1 MGKLTF
7 HLIKKLTGVDIEQLQ
22 EDNNSLNIKTQQ
34 LSFDVKDANKEAA
47 YKRTQLSEAQE
58 ELTKTQEELTKT
70 QEELTQS
77 QAAVA
82 ELQKNISALQE
93 EITRLQ
99 SGVTDLQKAKEAECD
114 NLQQSNEQL
123 AELKQQNEALLKE
136 KETAENRVKE
146 LEAESK
152 KLSNQLTVL
161 NAELD
166 NANKSQKQ
174 QAEEAQKALAEA
186 ENKFSE
192 LQNAY
197 SESQKSYSQLQN
209 EKAEA
214 EANAH
219 AKLEELK
226 NVFLQLQ
233 ADKAEAETS
242 VKAQLEELQNEYKQL
257 QADKAEAEANAQ
269 KQLRELQS
277 SYQQLQKDSTAQ
289 SDENK
294 SLKQQIEEI
303 QKAFAETESKISEL
317 QAQKTE
323 AETSVQAQ
331 LEETQN
337 AFLQLQKDSIAQ
349 NEENQSLKQQAEET
363 QKVLTEVESKL
374 SELQAGKEEAEADRQ
389 AVIAQ
394 LAELQ
399 RENALLKEQLV
410 AQKEAEE
417 EEKLQ
422 EETSPTETAEE
433 EKEEEAVAPE
443 KEAEEETT
451 TETEEPEESETEE
464 KEETAAAEEEAEKE
478 TEQPEQKEEEIAEQS
493 KQEEPEP
500 QPEKPT
506 EQPKPKEEPAENPT
520 DIVEAYQEMKAKLE
534 EATLK
539 FPYTRITCAP
549 DSRQYIYDS
558 HTLGLKAELFVWG
571 IEGKEMILD
580 EYHFIPYDEIDQ
592 IEGLDTIYSTEQ
604 ITNSVEDDVTTI
616 AETLLAAICASRP
629 VHVTYRDKNGRI
641 SEKNLYWLCF
651 QPADKRIIRLPYDN
665 MFDDMF
671 EEKIDPE
678 HIVAMSAHNGEP
690 RIFII
695 SQILSIQVFDCFFSN
710 ARGVKTITE
719 AMRTAIRHEQPE
731 AAEVIYNTL
740 PDKLKETPKVVS
752 SLANTYLLQGE
763 YEKAVK
769 FYLSLS
775 PNQTVE
781 GRTGWADYNLR
792 EFDELIRRGI
802 EPEAFMQLKEAL
814 KEEGW
819 K

>member
-7 HLIKKLTGVDIEQLQ
+7 HLIKKLIGVDIDQMQ
-22 EDNNSLNIKTQQ
+22 YNNKSLNIKTQQ

-77 QAAVA
+77 QAAVT
-82 ELQKNISALQE
+82 ELQKNISNLQE

-114 NLQQSNEQL
+114 SLQQSNEQL
-123 AELKQQNEALLKE
+123 VNLKLQNEALLKE
-136 KETAENRVKE
+136 KEDAENRIKE
-146 LEAESK
+146 LEAEAK
-152 KLSNQLTVL
+152 KLSDQLTAL
-161 NAELD
+161 NAELVK
-166 NANKSQKQ
+166 ANQLQKQ

-186 ENKFSE
+186 ESKFSE
-192 LQNAY
+192 LQNSY
-197 SESQKSYSQLQN
+197 SESQNSYSQLQK

-214 EANAH
+214 EANAN
-219 AKLEELK
+219 AKLDDLQ
-226 NVFLQLQ
+226 NAFQQLQ
-233 ADKAEAETS
+233 ADKAKTETNIET
-242 VKAQLEELQNEYKQL
+242 QLKELQNEYKQL

-269 KQLRELQS
+269 KQLQELQS
-277 SYQQLQKDSTAQ
+277 TYQQLQNDITA
-289 SDENK
+289 K
-294 SLKQQIEEI
+294 S
-303 QKAFAETESKISEL
+303 
-317 QAQKTE
+317 
-323 AETSVQAQ
+323 
-331 LEETQN
+331 
-337 AFLQLQKDSIAQ
+337 
-349 NEENQSLKQQAEET
+349 EENQSLKQQAEDT
-363 QKVLTEVESKL
+363 QKVLTEIEGKL

-399 RENALLKEQLV
+399 RENALLKEHL
-410 AQKEAEE
+410 AAKEEEAEKLQKEA
-417 EEKLQ
+417 
-422 EETSPTETAEE
+422 SPTETAEE

-443 KEAEEETT
+443 KESKEETT

-464 KEETAAAEEEAEKE
+464 KEETAAAKEEAEKE
-478 TEQPEQKEEEIAEQS
+478 TEEPEQKEEEIAEQP

-500 QPEKPT
+500 QPEKPA
-506 EQPKPKEEPAENPT
+506 EQPKPKEEPAEHPT

-604 ITNSVEDDVTTI
+604 IINSVEDDVTTI

-665 MFDDMF
+665 MFEDMF

-719 AMRTAIRHEQPE
+719 AMRTAIRHEQSE

-769 FYLSLS
+769 LYLSLS

>member
-47 YKRTQLSEAQE
+47 YKRMQLSEAQE

-77 QAAVA
+77 QAAVG

-93 EITRLQ
+93 EITSLQ

-123 AELKQQNEALLKE
+123 AELKLQNEALLKE
-136 KETAENRVKE
+136 KEATENRVKE

-152 KLSNQLTVL
+152 KLSDQLTAL

-166 NANKSQKQ
+166 NTNKSQKQ

-219 AKLEELK
+219 AKLEEL
-226 NVFLQLQ
+226 
-233 ADKAEAETS
+233 
-242 VKAQLEELQNEYKQL
+242 QNEYKQL
-257 QADKAEAEANAQ
+257 QSDKAEAEANAQ
-269 KQLRELQS
+269 KQLQELQS
-277 SYQQLQKDSTAQ
+277 SYQQLQ
-289 SDENK
+289 N
-294 SLKQQIEEI
+294 
-303 QKAFAETESKISEL
+303 
-317 QAQKTE
+317 
-323 AETSVQAQ
+323 
-331 LEETQN
+331 
-337 AFLQLQKDSIAQ
+337 DSIAQ
-349 NEENQSLKQQAEET
+349 NEENQSLKQQAEEA
-363 QKVLTEVESKL
+363 QKVMTEVEGKL
-374 SELQAGKEEAEADRQ
+374 SELQAGKEEAEADRE
-389 AVIAQ
+389 AVISQ

-399 RENALLKEQLV
+399 RENALLKEQLA

-417 EEKLQ
+417 EKLQ
-422 EETSPTETAEE
+422 EEETSPNETAEE
-433 EKEEEAVAPE
+433 EKEEEAVVPE
-443 KEAEEETT
+443 KEEEEETT
-451 TETEEPEESETEE
+451 TETEEPEEPGTEE
-464 KEETAAAEEEAEKE
+464 KEETAAAEKEAEKE
-478 TEQPEQKEEEIAEQS
+478 AEDPEQKEEEIAEQP

-500 QPEKPT
+500 QPEKPA

-604 ITNSVEDDVTTI
+604 ITNSVEDDVTAI

-710 ARGVKTITE
+710 TRGVKAITE

-769 FYLSLS
+769 LYLSLS
-775 PNQTVE
+775 PDQKVE

>member
-77 QAAVA
+77 QAAVT
-82 ELQKNISALQE
+82 ELQKNISNLQE

-99 SGVTDLQKAKEAECD
+99 SGVTNLQKAKEAECD
-114 NLQQSNEQL
+114 SLQQSNEQL
-123 AELKQQNEALLKE
+123 VNLKLQNEALLKE
-136 KETAENRVKE
+136 KEDAENRIKE
-146 LEAESK
+146 LEAEAK
-152 KLSNQLTVL
+152 KLSDQLTAL
-161 NAELD
+161 NAELVK
-166 NANKSQKQ
+166 ANQLQKQ

-186 ENKFSE
+186 ESKFSE
-192 LQNAY
+192 LQNSY
-197 SESQKSYSQLQN
+197 SESQNSYSQLQK

-214 EANAH
+214 EANAN
-219 AKLEELK
+219 AKLDDLQ
-226 NVFLQLQ
+226 NAFLQLQ
-233 ADKAEAETS
+233 ADKAKTET
-242 VKAQLEELQNEYKQL
+242 KIETQLKELQNEYKQL

-269 KQLRELQS
+269 KQLQELQTT
-277 SYQQLQKDSTAQ
+277 YQQLQNDNTA
-289 SDENK
+289 K
-294 SLKQQIEEI
+294 S
-303 QKAFAETESKISEL
+303 
-317 QAQKTE
+317 
-323 AETSVQAQ
+323 
-331 LEETQN
+331 
-337 AFLQLQKDSIAQ
+337 
-349 NEENQSLKQQAEET
+349 EENQSLKQQAEDT
-363 QKVLTEVESKL
+363 QKVLTEVEGKL

-399 RENALLKEQLV
+399 HENAMLKEQL
-410 AQKEAEE
+410 AAKEEEAER
-417 EEKLQ
+417 LQ
-422 EETSPTETAEE
+422 EEASPTETAEE

-443 KEAEEETT
+443 KESEEETT
-451 TETEEPEESETEE
+451 TETEEPEEEETEE

-478 TEQPEQKEEEIAEQS
+478 TEEPEQKEEEIAEQP

-500 QPEKPT
+500 QPEKPA
-506 EQPKPKEEPAENPT
+506 EQPKPKEEPAEHPT

-604 ITNSVEDDVTTI
+604 ITNSVEDDVTAI

-769 FYLSLS
+769 LYLSLS
-775 PNQTVE
+775 PNHTVE
-781 GRTGWADYNLR
+781 GKTGWADYNLR

>member
-47 YKRTQLSEAQE
+47 YKRTQLSETQE

-77 QAAVA
+77 QAAVT
-82 ELQKNISALQE
+82 ELQKNISNLQE

-114 NLQQSNEQL
+114 SLQQSNEQL
-123 AELKQQNEALLKE
+123 VNLKLQNEALLKE
-136 KETAENRVKE
+136 KENAENRIKE
-146 LEAESK
+146 LETEAK
-152 KLSNQLTVL
+152 KLSDQLTAL
-161 NAELD
+161 NAELVKV
-166 NANKSQKQ
+166 NQLQKQ

-186 ENKFSE
+186 ESKFSE
-192 LQNAY
+192 LQNSY
-197 SESQKSYSQLQN
+197 SESQNSYSQLQK

-214 EANAH
+214 EANAN
-219 AKLEELK
+219 AKLDDLQ
-226 NVFLQLQ
+226 NAFQQLQ
-233 ADKAEAETS
+233 ADKVETET
-242 VKAQLEELQNEYKQL
+242 KIETQLKELQNEYKQL

-269 KQLRELQS
+269 KQLQELQAT
-277 SYQQLQKDSTAQ
+277 YQQLQNDITA
-289 SDENK
+289 K
-294 SLKQQIEEI
+294 S
-303 QKAFAETESKISEL
+303 
-317 QAQKTE
+317 
-323 AETSVQAQ
+323 
-331 LEETQN
+331 
-337 AFLQLQKDSIAQ
+337 
-349 NEENQSLKQQAEET
+349 EENQSLKQQAEDT
-363 QKVLTEVESKL
+363 QKVLTEVEGKL

-399 RENALLKEQLV
+399 RENALLKEQLT
-410 AQKEAEE
+410 AKEEV
-417 EEKLQ
+417 EKLQ
-422 EETSPTETAEE
+422 EEASPTETEEE
-433 EKEEEAVAPE
+433 EKEEKAVVPE
-443 KEAEEETT
+443 KESEEETT

-464 KEETAAAEEEAEKE
+464 KEETAAAKEEAEKE
-478 TEQPEQKEEEIAEQS
+478 TEEPEQKEEEIAEQP

-500 QPEKPT
+500 QPEKPA
-506 EQPKPKEEPAENPT
+506 EQPKPKEEPAEHPT

-604 ITNSVEDDVTTI
+604 ITNSVEDDVTAI

-651 QPADKRIIRLPYDN
+651 QPADKRIIHLPYDN

-769 FYLSLS
+769 LYLSLS

>member
-58 ELTKTQEELTKT
+58 ELTKTQEELT
-70 QEELTQS
+70 QS
-77 QAAVA
+77 QAAVT
-82 ELQKNISALQE
+82 ELQKNISNLQE

-114 NLQQSNEQL
+114 SLQQSNEQL
-123 AELKQQNEALLKE
+123 ANLKLQNEALLKE
-136 KETAENRVKE
+136 KEDAENHIKE
-146 LEAESK
+146 LEAEAK
-152 KLSNQLTVL
+152 KLSDQLTAL
-161 NAELD
+161 NAELVK
-166 NANKSQKQ
+166 ANQLQKQ

-186 ENKFSE
+186 ESKFSE
-192 LQNAY
+192 LQNSY
-197 SESQKSYSQLQN
+197 SESQNSYSQLQK

-214 EANAH
+214 EANAN
-219 AKLEELK
+219 AKL
-226 NVFLQLQ
+226 
-233 ADKAEAETS
+233 DD
-242 VKAQLEELQNEYKQL
+242 LQNAFQQL

-269 KQLRELQS
+269 KQLQELQTT
-277 SYQQLQKDSTAQ
+277 YQQLQNDITA
-289 SDENK
+289 K
-294 SLKQQIEEI
+294 S
-303 QKAFAETESKISEL
+303 
-317 QAQKTE
+317 
-323 AETSVQAQ
+323 
-331 LEETQN
+331 
-337 AFLQLQKDSIAQ
+337 
-349 NEENQSLKQQAEET
+349 EENQSLKQQAEDT
-363 QKVLTEVESKL
+363 QKVLTEVEGKL

-394 LAELQ
+394 LTELQ
-399 RENALLKEQLV
+399 RENALLKEHL
-410 AQKEAEE
+410 AAKEE
-417 EEKLQ
+417 EEAEKLQ
-422 EETSPTETAEE
+422 EEASPTETAEE
-433 EKEEEAVAPE
+433 EQKEEAVAPE
-443 KEAEEETT
+443 KES
-451 TETEEPEESETEE
+451 EESETEE

-478 TEQPEQKEEEIAEQS
+478 AEKPEQKEEEIAEQP

-500 QPEKPT
+500 QPEKPA
-506 EQPKPKEEPAENPT
+506 EQPKPKEEPAEHPT

-604 ITNSVEDDVTTI
+604 ITNSVEDDVTAI

-769 FYLSLS
+769 LYLSLS
-775 PNQTVE
+775 PDQKVE

>member
-77 QAAVA
+77 QAAVT
-82 ELQKNISALQE
+82 ELQKNISNLQE

-114 NLQQSNEQL
+114 SLQQSNEQL
-123 AELKQQNEALLKE
+123 VNLKLQNEALLKE
-136 KETAENRVKE
+136 KEDAENRIKE
-146 LEAESK
+146 LEAEAK
-152 KLSNQLTVL
+152 KLSDQLTAL
-161 NAELD
+161 NAELVK
-166 NANKSQKQ
+166 ANQLQKQ

-186 ENKFSE
+186 ESKFSE
-192 LQNAY
+192 LQNSY
-197 SESQKSYSQLQN
+197 SESQNSYSQLQK

-214 EANAH
+214 EANAN
-219 AKLEELK
+219 AKL
-226 NVFLQLQ
+226 
-233 ADKAEAETS
+233 DD
-242 VKAQLEELQNEYKQL
+242 LQNAFQQL

-269 KQLRELQS
+269 KQLQELQTT
-277 SYQQLQKDSTAQ
+277 YQQLQNDITA
-289 SDENK
+289 K
-294 SLKQQIEEI
+294 S
-303 QKAFAETESKISEL
+303 
-317 QAQKTE
+317 
-323 AETSVQAQ
+323 
-331 LEETQN
+331 
-337 AFLQLQKDSIAQ
+337 
-349 NEENQSLKQQAEET
+349 EENQSLKQQAEDT
-363 QKVLTEVESKL
+363 QKVLTEVEGKL
-374 SELQAGKEEAEADRQ
+374 SELQAGKEEAEADSQ

-399 RENALLKEQLV
+399 RENAILKEQL
-410 AQKEAEE
+410 AAKEE
-417 EEKLQ
+417 EEEAERLQ
-422 EETSPTETAEE
+422 EEASPTETEE
-433 EKEEEAVAPE
+433 EEQKEEAVAPE
-443 KEAEEETT
+443 KESKEETT

-478 TEQPEQKEEEIAEQS
+478 TEEPEQKEEEIAEQP

-500 QPEKPT
+500 QPEKPA
-506 EQPKPKEEPAENPT
+506 EQPKPKEEPAEHPT

-710 ARGVKTITE
+710 TRGVKTITE

-769 FYLSLS
+769 LYLSLS
-775 PNQTVE
+775 PNQKVE

-792 EFDELIRRGI
+792 EFNELIRRGI

>member
-34 LSFDVKDANKEAA
+34 LSFDVKDANKETA

-77 QAAVA
+77 QAAVT
-82 ELQKNISALQE
+82 ELQKNISNLQE

-114 NLQQSNEQL
+114 SLQQSNEQL
-123 AELKQQNEALLKE
+123 VNLKLQNEALLKE
-136 KETAENRVKE
+136 KEDAENRIKE
-146 LEAESK
+146 LEAEAK
-152 KLSNQLTVL
+152 KLSDQLTAL
-161 NAELD
+161 NAELVK
-166 NANKSQKQ
+166 ANQLQKQ
-174 QAEEAQKALAEA
+174 QAEEAQKALTEA
-186 ENKFSE
+186 ESKFSE
-192 LQNAY
+192 LQNSY
-197 SESQKSYSQLQN
+197 SELQNSYSQLQK

-214 EANAH
+214 EANAN
-219 AKLEELK
+219 AKLDDLQ
-226 NVFLQLQ
+226 NAFQQLQ
-233 ADKAEAETS
+233 ADKAKTETNIET
-242 VKAQLEELQNEYKQL
+242 QLKELQNEYKQL

-269 KQLRELQS
+269 KQLQELQTT
-277 SYQQLQKDSTAQ
+277 YQQLQNDITA
-289 SDENK
+289 K
-294 SLKQQIEEI
+294 S
-303 QKAFAETESKISEL
+303 
-317 QAQKTE
+317 
-323 AETSVQAQ
+323 
-331 LEETQN
+331 
-337 AFLQLQKDSIAQ
+337 
-349 NEENQSLKQQAEET
+349 EENQSLKQQAEDT
-363 QKVLTEVESKL
+363 QKILTEVEGKL

-389 AVIAQ
+389 AVIDQ

-399 RENALLKEQLV
+399 RENAMLKEQLT
-410 AQKEAEE
+410 AKEEA
-417 EEKLQ
+417 EKLQ
-422 EETSPTETAEE
+422 EEASPTETAEE
-433 EKEEEAVAPE
+433 EQEKEAVAPE
-443 KEAEEETT
+443 KESKEETT

-464 KEETAAAEEEAEKE
+464 KEETAAAKEETEKE
-478 TEQPEQKEEEIAEQS
+478 TEEPEQKEEEIAEQP
-493 KQEEPEP
+493 KQEEPEH
-500 QPEKPT
+500 QPEKPA
-506 EQPKPKEEPAENPT
+506 EQPKPKEEPAEHPT

-769 FYLSLS
+769 LYLSLS
-775 PNQTVE
+775 PNQKVE

>member
-47 YKRTQLSEAQE
+47 YKRMQLSEAQE

-77 QAAVA
+77 QAAVG

-93 EITRLQ
+93 EITSLQ

-136 KETAENRVKE
+136 KEATENRVKE

-152 KLSNQLTVL
+152 KLSDQLTAL

-166 NANKSQKQ
+166 NTNKSQKQ

-226 NVFLQLQ
+226 NVFQQLQ

-242 VKAQLEELQNEYKQL
+242 VKTQLEELQNEYKQL
-257 QADKAEAEANAQ
+257 QSEKAEAEANAQ
-269 KQLRELQS
+269 KQLQELQTT
-277 SYQQLQKDSTAQ
+277 YQQLQNDITA
-289 SDENK
+289 K
-294 SLKQQIEEI
+294 S
-303 QKAFAETESKISEL
+303 
-317 QAQKTE
+317 
-323 AETSVQAQ
+323 
-331 LEETQN
+331 
-337 AFLQLQKDSIAQ
+337 
-349 NEENQSLKQQAEET
+349 EENQSLKQQAEEA
-363 QKVLTEVESKL
+363 QKVLTEVEGKL

-399 RENALLKEQLV
+399 RENALLKEQLA

-422 EETSPTETAEE
+422 EKETSPTETEEE

-443 KEAEEETT
+443 KEEEEETT

-464 KEETAAAEEEAEKE
+464 KEKTAAAEEEAEKE
-478 TEQPEQKEEEIAEQS
+478 AEDPEQKEEEIAEQP

-500 QPEKPT
+500 QPEKPA
-506 EQPKPKEEPAENPT
+506 EQPKPKEEPAEHPT

-539 FPYTRITCAP
+539 FPYTRITCTP

-604 ITNSVEDDVTTI
+604 ITNSVEDDVTAI

-671 EEKIDPE
+671 EEKIDSE

-710 ARGVKTITE
+710 ARGVKAITE

-769 FYLSLS
+769 LYLSLS
-775 PNQTVE
+775 PDQKVE

>member
-47 YKRTQLSEAQE
+47 YKRMQLSEAQE

-77 QAAVA
+77 QAAVG

-93 EITRLQ
+93 EITSLQ

-114 NLQQSNEQL
+114 SLQQSNEQL
-123 AELKQQNEALLKE
+123 AELKLQNEALLKE
-136 KETAENRVKE
+136 KEATENRVKE

-152 KLSNQLTVL
+152 KLSDQLTAL

-166 NANKSQKQ
+166 NTNKSQKQ

-226 NVFLQLQ
+226 NVFQQLQ

-257 QADKAEAEANAQ
+257 QSEKAEAEANAQ
-269 KQLRELQS
+269 KQLQELQTT
-277 SYQQLQKDSTAQ
+277 YQQLQNDITA
-289 SDENK
+289 K
-294 SLKQQIEEI
+294 S
-303 QKAFAETESKISEL
+303 
-317 QAQKTE
+317 
-323 AETSVQAQ
+323 
-331 LEETQN
+331 
-337 AFLQLQKDSIAQ
+337 
-349 NEENQSLKQQAEET
+349 EENQSLKQQAEEV
-363 QKVLTEVESKL
+363 QKVLTEVEGKL

-389 AVIAQ
+389 AVIDQ

-399 RENALLKEQLV
+399 HENALLKEQLV

-451 TETEEPEESETEE
+451 TETEVPEESETEE
-464 KEETAAAEEEAEKE
+464 KEGTAAAEEEAEKE
-478 TEQPEQKEEEIAEQS
+478 TEEPEQKEEEIAEQP

-500 QPEKPT
+500 QPEKPA
-506 EQPKPKEEPAENPT
+506 EQPKPKEEPAEHPT

-604 ITNSVEDDVTTI
+604 ITNSVEDDVTAI

-695 SQILSIQVFDCFFSN
+695 SQILSIQVYDCFFSN
-710 ARGVKTITE
+710 TRGVKAITE

-769 FYLSLS
+769 LYLSLS
-775 PNQTVE
+775 PDQVVE

>member
-77 QAAVA
+77 QAAVT
-82 ELQKNISALQE
+82 ELQKNISNLQE

-114 NLQQSNEQL
+114 SLQQSNEQL
-123 AELKQQNEALLKE
+123 VNLKLQNEALLKE
-136 KETAENRVKE
+136 KEDAENRIKE
-146 LEAESK
+146 LEAEAK
-152 KLSNQLTVL
+152 KLSDQLTAL
-161 NAELD
+161 NAELVK
-166 NANKSQKQ
+166 ANQLQKQ

-186 ENKFSE
+186 ESKFSE
-192 LQNAY
+192 LQNSY
-197 SESQKSYSQLQN
+197 SESQNSYSQLQK

-214 EANAH
+214 EANAN
-219 AKLEELK
+219 AKLDDLQ
-226 NVFLQLQ
+226 NALQQLQ
-233 ADKAEAETS
+233 ADKAKTETNIET
-242 VKAQLEELQNEYKQL
+242 QLKELQNEYKQL

-269 KQLRELQS
+269 KQLRELQTT
-277 SYQQLQKDSTAQ
+277 YQQLQNDITA
-289 SDENK
+289 K
-294 SLKQQIEEI
+294 S
-303 QKAFAETESKISEL
+303 
-317 QAQKTE
+317 
-323 AETSVQAQ
+323 
-331 LEETQN
+331 
-337 AFLQLQKDSIAQ
+337 
-349 NEENQSLKQQAEET
+349 EENQSLKQQAEDT
-363 QKVLTEVESKL
+363 QKVLTEVEGKL

-399 RENALLKEQLV
+399 RENALLKEQL
-410 AQKEAEE
+410 AAKEE
-417 EEKLQ
+417 EEEAERLQ
-422 EETSPTETAEE
+422 EEASPTETAEE
-433 EKEEEAVAPE
+433 EQEKEAVAPE
-443 KEAEEETT
+443 KESKEETT

-478 TEQPEQKEEEIAEQS
+478 TEEPEQKEEEIAEQP
-493 KQEEPEP
+493 KQEEPEH
-500 QPEKPT
+500 QPEKPA
-506 EQPKPKEEPAENPT
+506 EQPKPKEEPAEHPT

-604 ITNSVEDDVTTI
+604 ITNSAEDDVTVI

-769 FYLSLS
+769 LYLSLS
-775 PNQTVE
+775 PDQVVE

>member
-58 ELTKTQEELTKT
+58 DLTKTQEELTKT

-77 QAAVA
+77 QAAVT
-82 ELQKNISALQE
+82 ELQKNISNLQE

-114 NLQQSNEQL
+114 SLQQSNEQL
-123 AELKQQNEALLKE
+123 ANLKLQNEALLKD
-136 KETAENRVKE
+136 KEDTENRIKE
-146 LEAESK
+146 LEAEAK
-152 KLSNQLTVL
+152 KLSDQLTAL
-161 NAELD
+161 NAELVK
-166 NANKSQKQ
+166 ANQLQKQ
-174 QAEEAQKALAEA
+174 QTEEAQKALAEA
-186 ENKFSE
+186 ESKFSE
-192 LQNAY
+192 LQNSY
-197 SESQKSYSQLQN
+197 SESQNSYSQLQK

-214 EANAH
+214 EANAN
-219 AKLEELK
+219 AKLDDLQ
-226 NVFLQLQ
+226 NAFQQLQ
-233 ADKAEAETS
+233 ADKAKTETNIET
-242 VKAQLEELQNEYKQL
+242 QLKELQNEYKQL

-269 KQLRELQS
+269 KQLQELQTT
-277 SYQQLQKDSTAQ
+277 YQQLQNDNTA
-289 SDENK
+289 K
-294 SLKQQIEEI
+294 S
-303 QKAFAETESKISEL
+303 
-317 QAQKTE
+317 
-323 AETSVQAQ
+323 
-331 LEETQN
+331 
-337 AFLQLQKDSIAQ
+337 
-349 NEENQSLKQQAEET
+349 EENQSLKQQAEDT
-363 QKVLTEVESKL
+363 QKVLTEVEGKL

-399 RENALLKEQLV
+399 RENAMLKEQL
-410 AQKEAEE
+410 AAKEEEAER
-417 EEKLQ
+417 LQ
-422 EETSPTETAEE
+422 EEASPTETAEE

-443 KEAEEETT
+443 KESEEETT

-478 TEQPEQKEEEIAEQS
+478 TEEPEQKEEEIAEQP

-500 QPEKPT
+500 QPEKPA
-506 EQPKPKEEPAENPT
+506 EQPKPKEELAEHPT

-604 ITNSVEDDVTTI
+604 ITNSVEDDVTAI

-769 FYLSLS
+769 LYLSLS

>member
-77 QAAVA
+77 QAAVT
-82 ELQKNISALQE
+82 ELQKNISNLQE

-114 NLQQSNEQL
+114 SLQQSNEQL
-123 AELKQQNEALLKE
+123 ANLKLQNEALLKE
-136 KETAENRVKE
+136 KEDAENHIKE
-146 LEAESK
+146 LEAEAK
-152 KLSNQLTVL
+152 KLSDQLTAL
-161 NAELD
+161 NAELVK
-166 NANKSQKQ
+166 ANQLQKQ

-186 ENKFSE
+186 ESKFSE
-192 LQNAY
+192 LQNSY
-197 SESQKSYSQLQN
+197 SESQNSYSQLQK

-214 EANAH
+214 EANAN
-219 AKLEELK
+219 AKL
-226 NVFLQLQ
+226 
-233 ADKAEAETS
+233 DD
-242 VKAQLEELQNEYKQL
+242 LQNAFQQL

-269 KQLRELQS
+269 KQLRELQTT
-277 SYQQLQKDSTAQ
+277 YQQLQNDITA
-289 SDENK
+289 K
-294 SLKQQIEEI
+294 S
-303 QKAFAETESKISEL
+303 
-317 QAQKTE
+317 
-323 AETSVQAQ
+323 
-331 LEETQN
+331 
-337 AFLQLQKDSIAQ
+337 
-349 NEENQSLKQQAEET
+349 EENQSLKQQAEDT
-363 QKVLTEVESKL
+363 QKVLTEVEGKL

-399 RENALLKEQLV
+399 RENALMKEQL
-410 AQKEAEE
+410 AAKEEAK
-417 EEKLQ
+417 KLQ
-422 EETSPTETAEE
+422 EEASPTETAEE
-433 EKEEEAVAPE
+433 EQKEEAVAPE
-443 KEAEEETT
+443 KESKEETT

-464 KEETAAAEEEAEKE
+464 KEETAAAKEETEKE
-478 TEQPEQKEEEIAEQS
+478 TEEPEQKEGKIAEQP

-500 QPEKPT
+500 QPEKPA
-506 EQPKPKEEPAENPT
+506 EQPKPKEEPAEHPT

-769 FYLSLS
+769 LYLSLS
-775 PNQTVE
+775 PDQVVE

>member
-77 QAAVA
+77 QAAVT
-82 ELQKNISALQE
+82 ELQKNISNLQE

-114 NLQQSNEQL
+114 SLQQSNEQL
-123 AELKQQNEALLKE
+123 VNLKLQNEALLKE
-136 KETAENRVKE
+136 KEDAENRIKE
-146 LEAESK
+146 LEAEAK
-152 KLSNQLTVL
+152 KLSDQLTAL
-161 NAELD
+161 NAEIVK
-166 NANKSQKQ
+166 ANQLQKQ

-186 ENKFSE
+186 ESKFSE
-192 LQNAY
+192 LQNSY
-197 SESQKSYSQLQN
+197 SESQNSYSQLQK

-214 EANAH
+214 EANAN
-219 AKLEELK
+219 AKLDDLQ
-226 NVFLQLQ
+226 NAFQQLQ
-233 ADKAEAETS
+233 ADKAKTETNIET
-242 VKAQLEELQNEYKQL
+242 QLKELQNEYKQL

-269 KQLRELQS
+269 KQLQELQTT
-277 SYQQLQKDSTAQ
+277 YQQLQNDNTA
-289 SDENK
+289 K
-294 SLKQQIEEI
+294 S
-303 QKAFAETESKISEL
+303 
-317 QAQKTE
+317 
-323 AETSVQAQ
+323 
-331 LEETQN
+331 
-337 AFLQLQKDSIAQ
+337 
-349 NEENQSLKQQAEET
+349 EENQSLKQQAEDT
-363 QKVLTEVESKL
+363 QKVLTEVEGKL

-399 RENALLKEQLV
+399 RENALMKEQL
-410 AQKEAEE
+410 AAKEEEAER
-417 EEKLQ
+417 LQ
-422 EETSPTETAEE
+422 EEASPTETE
-433 EKEEEAVAPE
+433 
-443 KEAEEETT
+443 EEETT
-451 TETEEPEESETEE
+451 TETEEPEESETEG

-478 TEQPEQKEEEIAEQS
+478 TEEPEQKEEGIAEQP

-500 QPEKPT
+500 QPEKPA
-506 EQPKPKEEPAENPT
+506 EQPKPKEEPAEHPT

-604 ITNSVEDDVTTI
+604 ITNSVEDDVTAI

-719 AMRTAIRHEQPE
+719 AMRTAIRHEQPD

-769 FYLSLS
+769 LYLSLS
-775 PNQTVE
+775 PDQVVE

>member
-77 QAAVA
+77 QAAVT
-82 ELQKNISALQE
+82 ELQKNISNLQE

-114 NLQQSNEQL
+114 SLQQSNEQL
-123 AELKQQNEALLKE
+123 VNLKLQNEALLKE
-136 KETAENRVKE
+136 KEDAENRIKE
-146 LEAESK
+146 LEAEAK
-152 KLSNQLTVL
+152 KLSDQLTALNAGLVKANQL
-161 NAELD
+161 
-166 NANKSQKQ
+166 QKQ

-186 ENKFSE
+186 ESKFSE
-192 LQNAY
+192 LQNSY
-197 SESQKSYSQLQN
+197 SESQNSYSQLQK

-214 EANAH
+214 EANAN
-219 AKLEELK
+219 AKLDDLQ
-226 NVFLQLQ
+226 NAFQQLQ
-233 ADKAEAETS
+233 ADKAETET
-242 VKAQLEELQNEYKQL
+242 KIETQLKELQNEYKQL

-269 KQLRELQS
+269 KQLQELHTT
-277 SYQQLQKDSTAQ
+277 YQQLQNDNTA
-289 SDENK
+289 K
-294 SLKQQIEEI
+294 S
-303 QKAFAETESKISEL
+303 
-317 QAQKTE
+317 
-323 AETSVQAQ
+323 
-331 LEETQN
+331 
-337 AFLQLQKDSIAQ
+337 
-349 NEENQSLKQQAEET
+349 EENQSLKQQAEDT
-363 QKVLTEVESKL
+363 QKVLTEVEGKL

-399 RENALLKEQLV
+399 RENALLKEQLT
-410 AQKEAEE
+410 AKEEA
-417 EEKLQ
+417 EKLQ
-422 EETSPTETAEE
+422 EEASPTETAEE
-433 EKEEEAVAPE
+433 EQEKEAVAPE
-443 KEAEEETT
+443 KESKEETT
-451 TETEEPEESETEE
+451 TETEEPEESETEG
-464 KEETAAAEEEAEKE
+464 KEETVAAKEEAEKE
-478 TEQPEQKEEEIAEQS
+478 TEEPEQKEEEIAEQP

-500 QPEKPT
+500 QPEKPA
-506 EQPKPKEEPAENPT
+506 EQPKPKEEPAEHPT

-539 FPYTRITCAP
+539 FPYTRITCTP

-604 ITNSVEDDVTTI
+604 TTNSVEDDVTAI

-769 FYLSLS
+769 LYLSLS
-775 PNQTVE
+775 PDQVVE
-781 GRTGWADYNLR
+781 GRTGWADYNLK

>member
-47 YKRTQLSEAQE
+47 YKRMQLSEAQE

-77 QAAVA
+77 QASVG

-123 AELKQQNEALLKE
+123 AELKLQNEALLKE

-152 KLSNQLTVL
+152 KLSDQLTVL

-166 NANKSQKQ
+166 NTNQSQKQ

-186 ENKFSE
+186 ESKFSE

-226 NVFLQLQ
+226 NVFQ
-233 ADKAEAETS
+233 
-242 VKAQLEELQNEYKQL
+242 QL

-269 KQLRELQS
+269 KQLQELQS
-277 SYQQLQKDSTAQ
+277 SYQQLQ
-289 SDENK
+289 N
-294 SLKQQIEEI
+294 
-303 QKAFAETESKISEL
+303 
-317 QAQKTE
+317 
-323 AETSVQAQ
+323 
-331 LEETQN
+331 
-337 AFLQLQKDSIAQ
+337 DSIAQ
-349 NEENQSLKQQAEET
+349 NEENQSLKQQAEEA
-363 QKVLTEVESKL
+363 QKVLTEVEGKL

-399 RENALLKEQLV
+399 RENALLKEQLA
-410 AQKEAEE
+410 AQKEAAE

-443 KEAEEETT
+443 KESEEETT

-478 TEQPEQKEEEIAEQS
+478 TEEPEQKEEEIAEQP

-500 QPEKPT
+500 QPEKPA
-506 EQPKPKEEPAENPT
+506 EQPKPKEEPAEHPT

-604 ITNSVEDDVTTI
+604 ITNSVEDDVTAI
-616 AETLLAAICASRP
+616 AETLLAAICASCP

-710 ARGVKTITE
+710 TRGVKAITE

-769 FYLSLS
+769 LYLSLS
-775 PNQTVE
+775 PDQVVE

>member
-77 QAAVA
+77 QAAVT
-82 ELQKNISALQE
+82 ELQKNISNLQE

-114 NLQQSNEQL
+114 SLQQSNEQL
-123 AELKQQNEALLKE
+123 ANLKLQNEALLKE
-136 KETAENRVKE
+136 KEDAENRIKE
-146 LEAESK
+146 LEAEAK
-152 KLSNQLTVL
+152 KLSDQLTAL
-161 NAELD
+161 NAEIVK
-166 NANKSQKQ
+166 ANQLQKQ

-186 ENKFSE
+186 ESKFSE
-192 LQNAY
+192 LQNSY
-197 SESQKSYSQLQN
+197 SESQNSYSQLQK

-214 EANAH
+214 EANAN
-219 AKLEELK
+219 AKL
-226 NVFLQLQ
+226 
-233 ADKAEAETS
+233 DD
-242 VKAQLEELQNEYKQL
+242 LQNAFQQL

-269 KQLRELQS
+269 KQLQELQTT
-277 SYQQLQKDSTAQ
+277 YQQLQNDITA
-289 SDENK
+289 K
-294 SLKQQIEEI
+294 S
-303 QKAFAETESKISEL
+303 
-317 QAQKTE
+317 
-323 AETSVQAQ
+323 
-331 LEETQN
+331 
-337 AFLQLQKDSIAQ
+337 
-349 NEENQSLKQQAEET
+349 EENQSLKQQAEDT
-363 QKVLTEVESKL
+363 QKVLTEVDGKL

-399 RENALLKEQLV
+399 RENALLKEQL
-410 AQKEAEE
+410 AAKEEEAER
-417 EEKLQ
+417 LQ
-422 EETSPTETAEE
+422 EEASPTETEEE

-443 KEAEEETT
+443 KESEEETT

-478 TEQPEQKEEEIAEQS
+478 TEEPEQKEEEIAEQP

-500 QPEKPT
+500 QPEKPA
-506 EQPKPKEEPAENPT
+506 EQPKPKEELAEHPT

-604 ITNSVEDDVTTI
+604 ITNSVEDDVTAI

-651 QPADKRIIRLPYDN
+651 QPADKRIIHLPYDN

-769 FYLSLS
+769 LYLSLS

-781 GRTGWADYNLR
+781 GKTGWADYNLR

>member
-58 ELTKTQEELTKT
+58 ELTKTQEELT
-70 QEELTQS
+70 QS
-77 QAAVA
+77 QAAVT
-82 ELQKNISALQE
+82 ELQKNISNLQE

-114 NLQQSNEQL
+114 SLQQSNEQL
-123 AELKQQNEALLKE
+123 ANLKLQNEALLKE
-136 KETAENRVKE
+136 KEDAENRVKE

-269 KQLRELQS
+269 KQLQELQTT
-277 SYQQLQKDSTAQ
+277 YQQLQNDITA
-289 SDENK
+289 K
-294 SLKQQIEEI
+294 S
-303 QKAFAETESKISEL
+303 
-317 QAQKTE
+317 
-323 AETSVQAQ
+323 
-331 LEETQN
+331 
-337 AFLQLQKDSIAQ
+337 
-349 NEENQSLKQQAEET
+349 EENQSLKQQAEET
-363 QKVLTEVESKL
+363 QKVLTEVEGKL

-399 RENALLKEQLV
+399 RENALLKEQL
-410 AQKEAEE
+410 AAKEE
-417 EEKLQ
+417 EAEKLQ
-422 EETSPTETAEE
+422 EEASPTETAEE
-433 EKEEEAVAPE
+433 EQKEEAVASE
-443 KEAEEETT
+443 KESKEETT
-451 TETEEPEESETEE
+451 TETEEPEESGTEE
-464 KEETAAAEEEAEKE
+464 KEETAAAKEE
-478 TEQPEQKEEEIAEQS
+478 TEKGTEEPEQKEEEIAEQP

-500 QPEKPT
+500 QPEKPA
-506 EQPKPKEEPAENPT
+506 EQPKPKEEPAEHPT

-769 FYLSLS
+769 LYLSLS

-802 EPEAFMQLKEAL
+802 ESEAFMQLKEAL

>member
-77 QAAVA
+77 QAAVT
-82 ELQKNISALQE
+82 ELQKNISNLQE

-114 NLQQSNEQL
+114 SLQQSNEQL
-123 AELKQQNEALLKE
+123 ANLKLQNEALLKE
-136 KETAENRVKE
+136 KEDAENRIKE
-146 LEAESK
+146 LEAEAK
-152 KLSNQLTVL
+152 KLSDQLTAL
-161 NAELD
+161 NAEIVK
-166 NANKSQKQ
+166 ANQLQKQ

-186 ENKFSE
+186 ESKFSE
-192 LQNAY
+192 LQNSY
-197 SESQKSYSQLQN
+197 SESQNSYSQLQK

-214 EANAH
+214 EANAN
-219 AKLEELK
+219 AKL
-226 NVFLQLQ
+226 
-233 ADKAEAETS
+233 DD
-242 VKAQLEELQNEYKQL
+242 LQNAFQQL

-269 KQLRELQS
+269 KQLRELQTT
-277 SYQQLQKDSTAQ
+277 YQQLQNDITA
-289 SDENK
+289 K
-294 SLKQQIEEI
+294 S
-303 QKAFAETESKISEL
+303 
-317 QAQKTE
+317 
-323 AETSVQAQ
+323 
-331 LEETQN
+331 
-337 AFLQLQKDSIAQ
+337 
-349 NEENQSLKQQAEET
+349 EENQSLKQQAEDT
-363 QKVLTEVESKL
+363 QKVLTEVEGKL

-399 RENALLKEQLV
+399 RENAMLKEQL
-410 AQKEAEE
+410 AAKEEEAER
-417 EEKLQ
+417 LQ
-422 EETSPTETAEE
+422 EEASPTETAEE
-433 EKEEEAVAPE
+433 EQEKEAVAPE
-443 KEAEEETT
+443 KESEEETT
-451 TETEEPEESETEE
+451 TETEEPEKEETEE
-464 KEETAAAEEEAEKE
+464 KEETAAAKEEAEKE
-478 TEQPEQKEEEIAEQS
+478 TEEPEQKEEGIAEQP

-500 QPEKPT
+500 QPEKPA
-506 EQPKPKEEPAENPT
+506 EQPKPKEEPAEHPT

-604 ITNSVEDDVTTI
+604 ITNSVEDDVTAI

-710 ARGVKTITE
+710 ARGVKAITE
-719 AMRTAIRHEQPE
+719 AMRTAIRHEQAE

-769 FYLSLS
+769 LYLSLS

-781 GRTGWADYNLR
+781 GRTRWADYNLR

>member
-47 YKRTQLSEAQE
+47 YKRMQLSEAQE

-77 QAAVA
+77 QAAMG

-93 EITRLQ
+93 EITSLQ

-123 AELKQQNEALLKE
+123 AELKLQNEALLKE
-136 KETAENRVKE
+136 KEATENRVKE
-146 LEAESK
+146 LEGEVE
-152 KLSNQLTVL
+152 KLSNQLTAL

-166 NANKSQKQ
+166 NTYKSQKQ

-186 ENKFSE
+186 ESKFSE

-209 EKAEA
+209 EKTEA

-219 AKLEELK
+219 AKLEEL
-226 NVFLQLQ
+226 
-233 ADKAEAETS
+233 
-242 VKAQLEELQNEYKQL
+242 QNEYKQL
-257 QADKAEAEANAQ
+257 QSDKAEAEANAQ
-269 KQLRELQS
+269 KQLQELQS
-277 SYQQLQKDSTAQ
+277 SYQQLQNDST
-289 SDENK
+289 
-294 SLKQQIEEI
+294 
-303 QKAFAETESKISEL
+303 
-317 QAQKTE
+317 
-323 AETSVQAQ
+323 
-331 LEETQN
+331 
-337 AFLQLQKDSIAQ
+337 AQ
-349 NEENQSLKQQAEET
+349 NEENQSLKQQAEEA
-363 QKVLTEVESKL
+363 QKVLTEVEGKL

-389 AVIAQ
+389 AVISQ

-399 RENALLKEQLV
+399 RENALLKEQLA

-417 EEKLQ
+417 EKLQ
-422 EETSPTETAEE
+422 EEETSPNETAEE
-433 EKEEEAVAPE
+433 EKEEEAVVPE
-443 KEAEEETT
+443 KEEEETT
-451 TETEEPEESETEE
+451 TETEEPETEE
-464 KEETAAAEEEAEKE
+464 KDETAAAEEEAEKE
-478 TEQPEQKEEEIAEQS
+478 AEQPEQKEEEIAEQP

-500 QPEKPT
+500 QPEKPA
-506 EQPKPKEEPAENPT
+506 EQPKPKEEPAEHPT

-604 ITNSVEDDVTTI
+604 ITNSVEDDVTAI

-710 ARGVKTITE
+710 TRGVKAITE

-769 FYLSLS
+769 LYLSLS
-775 PNQTVE
+775 PDQKVE

>member
-77 QAAVA
+77 QAAVG

-93 EITRLQ
+93 EITSLQ

-123 AELKQQNEALLKE
+123 AELKLQNEALLKE
-136 KETAENRVKE
+136 KEAAENRVKE
-146 LEAESK
+146 LEGEVE
-152 KLSNQLTVL
+152 KLSDQLTAL

-166 NANKSQKQ
+166 NTYKSQKQ

-186 ENKFSE
+186 ESKFSE

-226 NVFLQLQ
+226 NVFQ
-233 ADKAEAETS
+233 
-242 VKAQLEELQNEYKQL
+242 QL

-269 KQLRELQS
+269 KQLQELQS
-277 SYQQLQKDSTAQ
+277 SYQQLQND
-289 SDENK
+289 N
-294 SLKQQIEEI
+294 
-303 QKAFAETESKISEL
+303 
-317 QAQKTE
+317 
-323 AETSVQAQ
+323 
-331 LEETQN
+331 
-337 AFLQLQKDSIAQ
+337 IAQ
-349 NEENQSLKQQAEET
+349 NEENQSLKQQAEEA
-363 QKVLTEVESKL
+363 QKVMTEVEGKL

-389 AVIAQ
+389 AVISQ
-394 LAELQ
+394 LVELQ
-399 RENALLKEQLV
+399 RENALLKEQLA

-417 EEKLQ
+417 EKLQ
-422 EETSPTETAEE
+422 EEETSPNETAEE
-433 EKEEEAVAPE
+433 EKEEEAVVPE
-443 KEAEEETT
+443 KEEEETT
-451 TETEEPEESETEE
+451 TETEEPEEPGTEE
-464 KEETAAAEEEAEKE
+464 KEETAAAEKEAEKE
-478 TEQPEQKEEEIAEQS
+478 AEDPEQKEEEIAEQP

-500 QPEKPT
+500 QPEKPA

-534 EATLK
+534 EATMK

-604 ITNSVEDDVTTI
+604 ITNSVEDDVAAI
-616 AETLLAAICASRP
+616 AETLLAAICASHP

-710 ARGVKTITE
+710 ARGAKTITE

-769 FYLSLS
+769 LYLSLS
-775 PNQTVE
+775 PDQVVE

>member
-47 YKRTQLSEAQE
+47 YKRMQLSEAQE

-77 QAAVA
+77 QAAVG

-93 EITRLQ
+93 EITSLQ

-123 AELKQQNEALLKE
+123 AELRLQNEALLKE
-136 KETAENRVKE
+136 KGTAENRVKE
-146 LEAESK
+146 LEGEVE
-152 KLSNQLTVL
+152 KLSNQLTAL

-166 NANKSQKQ
+166 NTNKSQKQ

-186 ENKFSE
+186 ESKFSE

-197 SESQKSYSQLQN
+197 SESQNSYSQLQKD
-209 EKAEA
+209 KAEA
-214 EANAH
+214 EANAN
-219 AKLEELK
+219 AKLDDLQ
-226 NVFLQLQ
+226 NAFQQLQ
-233 ADKAEAETS
+233 ADKAETET
-242 VKAQLEELQNEYKQL
+242 KIETQLKELQNECKQL
-257 QADKAEAEANAQ
+257 QSDKAEAEANAQ
-269 KQLRELQS
+269 KQLQELQS
-277 SYQQLQKDSTAQ
+277 SYQQLQ
-289 SDENK
+289 N
-294 SLKQQIEEI
+294 
-303 QKAFAETESKISEL
+303 
-317 QAQKTE
+317 
-323 AETSVQAQ
+323 
-331 LEETQN
+331 
-337 AFLQLQKDSIAQ
+337 DSIAQ
-349 NEENQSLKQQAEET
+349 NEENQSLKQQAEEA
-363 QKVLTEVESKL
+363 QKVLTEVEGKL

-389 AVIAQ
+389 AVISQ

-410 AQKEAEE
+410 AQKETE

-433 EKEEEAVAPE
+433 EKEEEAVVPE
-443 KEAEEETT
+443 KESEEETT
-451 TETEEPEESETEE
+451 TETEEPEASETEE
-464 KEETAAAEEEAEKE
+464 KEETAAAEKEAEKE
-478 TEQPEQKEEEIAEQS
+478 TEEPEQKEEEIAEQP

-500 QPEKPT
+500 QPEKPA
-506 EQPKPKEEPAENPT
+506 EQPKPKEEPAEHPT

-604 ITNSVEDDVTTI
+604 ITNSVEDDVTAI

-695 SQILSIQVFDCFFSN
+695 SQILSIQVYDCFFSN
-710 ARGVKTITE
+710 ARGVKAITE

-769 FYLSLS
+769 LYLSLS
-775 PNQTVE
+775 PDQVVE

>member
-77 QAAVA
+77 QAAVT
-82 ELQKNISALQE
+82 ELQKNISNLQE

-99 SGVTDLQKAKEAECD
+99 SGVTNLQKAKEAECD
-114 NLQQSNEQL
+114 SLQQSNEQL
-123 AELKQQNEALLKE
+123 AELKLQNEALLKE
-136 KETAENRVKE
+136 KEDAENRIKE
-146 LEAESK
+146 LETEAK
-152 KLSNQLTVL
+152 KLSDQLTAL
-161 NAELD
+161 NAELVK
-166 NANKSQKQ
+166 ANQLQKQ

-186 ENKFSE
+186 ESKFSE
-192 LQNAY
+192 LQNSY
-197 SESQKSYSQLQN
+197 SESQNSYSQLQK
-209 EKAEA
+209 EK
-214 EANAH
+214 
-219 AKLEELK
+219 
-226 NVFLQLQ
+226 
-233 ADKAEAETS
+233 T
-242 VKAQLEELQNEYKQL
+242 
-257 QADKAEAEANAQ
+257 EAEANAQ
-269 KQLRELQS
+269 KQLQELQTT
-277 SYQQLQKDSTAQ
+277 YQQLQNDITA
-289 SDENK
+289 K
-294 SLKQQIEEI
+294 S
-303 QKAFAETESKISEL
+303 
-317 QAQKTE
+317 
-323 AETSVQAQ
+323 
-331 LEETQN
+331 
-337 AFLQLQKDSIAQ
+337 
-349 NEENQSLKQQAEET
+349 EENQSLKQQAEDT
-363 QKVLTEVESKL
+363 QKVLTEIEGKL

-389 AVIAQ
+389 AVIDQ

-399 RENALLKEQLV
+399 RENALLKEQL
-410 AQKEAEE
+410 AAKEE
-417 EEKLQ
+417 EAEKLQ
-422 EETSPTETAEE
+422 EEASPTETAEE
-433 EKEEEAVAPE
+433 EQKEEAVAPE
-443 KEAEEETT
+443 KESKEETT

-478 TEQPEQKEEEIAEQS
+478 AEEPEQKEEEIAEQP

-500 QPEKPT
+500 QPEKPA
-506 EQPKPKEEPAENPT
+506 EQPKPKEEPAEHPT

-604 ITNSVEDDVTTI
+604 ITNSVEDNVTAI

-710 ARGVKTITE
+710 TRGVKTITE

-769 FYLSLS
+769 LYLSLS

-781 GRTGWADYNLR
+781 GRTGWADYNLK

>member
-77 QAAVA
+77 QAAVT

-93 EITRLQ
+93 EITSLQ

-136 KETAENRVKE
+136 KGATENRVKE
-146 LEAESK
+146 LEAEVE
-152 KLSNQLTVL
+152 KLSDQLTAL

-166 NANKSQKQ
+166 STNKSHKQ

-186 ENKFSE
+186 ESKFSE

-226 NVFLQLQ
+226 NVFQ
-233 ADKAEAETS
+233 
-242 VKAQLEELQNEYKQL
+242 QL

-269 KQLRELQS
+269 KQLQELQS
-277 SYQQLQKDSTAQ
+277 SYQQLQ
-289 SDENK
+289 N
-294 SLKQQIEEI
+294 
-303 QKAFAETESKISEL
+303 
-317 QAQKTE
+317 
-323 AETSVQAQ
+323 
-331 LEETQN
+331 
-337 AFLQLQKDSIAQ
+337 DSIAQ
-349 NEENQSLKQQAEET
+349 NEENQSLKQQAEEA
-363 QKVLTEVESKL
+363 QKVLTEVEGKL

-389 AVIAQ
+389 AVISQ

-399 RENALLKEQLV
+399 RENALLKDQLA

-417 EEKLQ
+417 EKLQ
-422 EETSPTETAEE
+422 EEETSPNETEEE
-433 EKEEEAVAPE
+433 EKEEGAVVPE
-443 KEAEEETT
+443 KEEEETT
-451 TETEEPEESETEE
+451 TETEEPEASETEE
-464 KEETAAAEEEAEKE
+464 KEETAAAEEKVEAE
-478 TEQPEQKEEEIAEQS
+478 TEEPKQEEEEIAEQP

-500 QPEKPT
+500 QPEKPA
-506 EQPKPKEEPAENPT
+506 EQQKPKEEPAEHPT

-604 ITNSVEDDVTTI
+604 ITNSVEDDVTAI

-629 VHVTYRDKNGRI
+629 VHITYRDKNGRI

-710 ARGVKTITE
+710 TRGVKAITE

-769 FYLSLS
+769 LYLSLS
-775 PNQTVE
+775 PDQVVE

>member
-58 ELTKTQEELTKT
+58 ELTKTQEELT
-70 QEELTQS
+70 QS
-77 QAAVA
+77 QAAVT
-82 ELQKNISALQE
+82 ELQKNISNLQE

-114 NLQQSNEQL
+114 SLQQSNEQL
-123 AELKQQNEALLKE
+123 ANLKLQNEALLKE
-136 KETAENRVKE
+136 KEDAENRVKE

-269 KQLRELQS
+269 KQLRELQTT
-277 SYQQLQKDSTAQ
+277 YQQLQNDNTA
-289 SDENK
+289 K
-294 SLKQQIEEI
+294 S
-303 QKAFAETESKISEL
+303 
-317 QAQKTE
+317 
-323 AETSVQAQ
+323 
-331 LEETQN
+331 
-337 AFLQLQKDSIAQ
+337 
-349 NEENQSLKQQAEET
+349 EENQSLKQQAEDT
-363 QKVLTEVESKL
+363 QKVLTEVEGKL

-399 RENALLKEQLV
+399 RENAILKEQL
-410 AQKEAEE
+410 AAKEEA
-417 EEKLQ
+417 EKLQ

-443 KEAEEETT
+443 REAEEETT

-478 TEQPEQKEEEIAEQS
+478 TEEPEQKEEEIAEQS

-604 ITNSVEDDVTTI
+604 ITNSVEDDVAAI

-769 FYLSLS
+769 LYLSLS
-775 PNQTVE
+775 PDQVVE

>member
-77 QAAVA
+77 QAAVT
-82 ELQKNISALQE
+82 ELQKNISNLQE

-114 NLQQSNEQL
+114 SLQQSNEQL
-123 AELKQQNEALLKE
+123 ANLKLQNEALLKD
-136 KETAENRVKE
+136 KEDTENRIKE
-146 LEAESK
+146 LEAEAK
-152 KLSNQLTVL
+152 KLSDQLTAL
-161 NAELD
+161 NAELVK
-166 NANKSQKQ
+166 ANQLQKQ

-186 ENKFSE
+186 ESKFSE
-192 LQNAY
+192 LQNSY
-197 SESQKSYSQLQN
+197 SESQNSYSQLQK

-214 EANAH
+214 EANANS
-219 AKLEELK
+219 KLDDLK
-226 NVFLQLQ
+226 NAFQQLQ
-233 ADKAEAETS
+233 TDKAKTETNIET
-242 VKAQLEELQNEYKQL
+242 QLKELQNEYKQL

-269 KQLRELQS
+269 KQLQELQTT
-277 SYQQLQKDSTAQ
+277 YQQLQNDNTA
-289 SDENK
+289 K
-294 SLKQQIEEI
+294 S
-303 QKAFAETESKISEL
+303 
-317 QAQKTE
+317 
-323 AETSVQAQ
+323 
-331 LEETQN
+331 
-337 AFLQLQKDSIAQ
+337 
-349 NEENQSLKQQAEET
+349 EENQSLKQQAEDT
-363 QKVLTEVESKL
+363 QKVLTEVEGKL

-399 RENALLKEQLV
+399 RENAMLKEQL
-410 AQKEAEE
+410 AAKEEEAER
-417 EEKLQ
+417 LQ
-422 EETSPTETAEE
+422 EEASPTETAEE

-443 KEAEEETT
+443 KESEEETT

-478 TEQPEQKEEEIAEQS
+478 TEEPEQKEEEIAEQP

-500 QPEKPT
+500 QPEKPA
-506 EQPKPKEEPAENPT
+506 EQPKPKEEPAEHPT

-604 ITNSVEDDVTTI
+604 ITNSVEDDVTAI

-710 ARGVKTITE
+710 ARGVKAITE
-719 AMRTAIRHEQPE
+719 AMRTAIRHEQAE

-769 FYLSLS
+769 LYLSLS
-775 PNQTVE
+775 PNQIVE
-781 GRTGWADYNLR
+781 GRTRWADYNLR

>member
-77 QAAVA
+77 QAAVT
-82 ELQKNISALQE
+82 ELQKNISNLQE

-114 NLQQSNEQL
+114 SLQQSNEQL
-123 AELKQQNEALLKE
+123 VNLKLQNEALHKE
-136 KETAENRVKE
+136 KEDAENRIKE
-146 LEAESK
+146 LEAEAK
-152 KLSNQLTVL
+152 KLSDQLTAL
-161 NAELD
+161 NAEIIK
-166 NANKSQKQ
+166 ANQLQKQ

-186 ENKFSE
+186 ESKFSE
-192 LQNAY
+192 LQNSY
-197 SESQKSYSQLQN
+197 SESQNSYSQLQK

-214 EANAH
+214 EANAN
-219 AKLEELK
+219 AKLDDLQ
-226 NVFLQLQ
+226 NAFQQLQ
-233 ADKAEAETS
+233 ADKAKTETNIET
-242 VKAQLEELQNEYKQL
+242 QLKELQNEYKQL
-257 QADKAEAEANAQ
+257 QTDKAEAEANAQ
-269 KQLRELQS
+269 KQLQELQTT
-277 SYQQLQKDSTAQ
+277 YQQLQNDITA
-289 SDENK
+289 K
-294 SLKQQIEEI
+294 S
-303 QKAFAETESKISEL
+303 
-317 QAQKTE
+317 
-323 AETSVQAQ
+323 
-331 LEETQN
+331 
-337 AFLQLQKDSIAQ
+337 
-349 NEENQSLKQQAEET
+349 EENQSLKQQTEDT
-363 QKVLTEVESKL
+363 QKVLTEVEGKL

-399 RENALLKEQLV
+399 RENAMLKEQL
-410 AQKEAEE
+410 AAKEEA
-417 EEKLQ
+417 EKLQ
-422 EETSPTETAEE
+422 EEASPTETEEE

-443 KEAEEETT
+443 KESEEETT
-451 TETEEPEESETEE
+451 TETEEPEKSETEE
-464 KEETAAAEEEAEKE
+464 KEETAAAKEETEKE
-478 TEQPEQKEEEIAEQS
+478 TEEPEQKEEEIAEQP

-500 QPEKPT
+500 QPEKPA
-506 EQPKPKEEPAENPT
+506 EQPKPKEEPAEHPT

-604 ITNSVEDDVTTI
+604 ITNSVEDDVTAI

-651 QPADKRIIRLPYDN
+651 QPAGKRIIRLPYDN

-769 FYLSLS
+769 LYLSLS
-775 PNQTVE
+775 PNQVVE

-802 EPEAFMQLKEAL
+802 EPEAFVQLKEAL

>member
-58 ELTKTQEELTKT
+58 ELTKTQEELT
-70 QEELTQS
+70 QS
-77 QAAVA
+77 QAAVT
-82 ELQKNISALQE
+82 ELQKNISNLQE

-114 NLQQSNEQL
+114 SLQQSNEQL
-123 AELKQQNEALLKE
+123 VNLKLQNEALLKE
-136 KETAENRVKE
+136 KEDAENRIKE

-152 KLSNQLTVL
+152 KLSDQLTVL

-174 QAEEAQKALAEA
+174 QAEEAQKVLAEA

-226 NVFLQLQ
+226 NVFQQLQ

-269 KQLRELQS
+269 KQLRELQTT
-277 SYQQLQKDSTAQ
+277 YQQLQNDNTA
-289 SDENK
+289 K
-294 SLKQQIEEI
+294 S
-303 QKAFAETESKISEL
+303 
-317 QAQKTE
+317 
-323 AETSVQAQ
+323 
-331 LEETQN
+331 
-337 AFLQLQKDSIAQ
+337 
-349 NEENQSLKQQAEET
+349 EENQSLKQQAEET
-363 QKVLTEVESKL
+363 QKVLTEVEGKL

-443 KEAEEETT
+443 KEAEEET
-451 TETEEPEESETEE
+451 
-464 KEETAAAEEEAEKE
+464 EKE

-506 EQPKPKEEPAENPT
+506 EQPKPEEEPAEHPT

-604 ITNSVEDDVTTI
+604 ITNSVEDDVAAI

-710 ARGVKTITE
+710 ARGAKTITE

-769 FYLSLS
+769 LYLSLS
-775 PNQTVE
+775 PDQVVE

>member
-47 YKRTQLSEAQE
+47 YKRMQLSEAQE

-136 KETAENRVKE
+136 KEATENRVKE

-166 NANKSQKQ
+166 NTNQSQKQ

-197 SESQKSYSQLQN
+197 SESQESYSQLQN
-209 EKAEA
+209 
-214 EANAH
+214 
-219 AKLEELK
+219 
-226 NVFLQLQ
+226 Q
-233 ADKAEAETS
+233 
-242 VKAQLEELQNEYKQL
+242 
-257 QADKAEAEANAQ
+257 KAEAEANAQ
-269 KQLRELQS
+269 KQLQELQNT
-277 SYQQLQKDSTAQ
+277 YQQLQKDSTAQ

-349 NEENQSLKQQAEET
+349 NEENQSLKQQAEEA
-363 QKVLTEVESKL
+363 QKVLTEVEGKL

-394 LAELQ
+394 LAKLQ
-399 RENALLKEQLV
+399 RENALLKEQL
-410 AQKEAEE
+410 AAKE
-417 EEKLQ
+417 EEKEEAERLQ
-422 EETSPTETAEE
+422 EEASPTETAEE
-433 EKEEEAVAPE
+433 EQKEEAVAPE
-443 KEAEEETT
+443 KESKEETT
-451 TETEEPEESETEE
+451 TETEEPEEPETEE

-478 TEQPEQKEEEIAEQS
+478 AEEPEQKEEEIAEQP

-500 QPEKPT
+500 QPEKPA
-506 EQPKPKEEPAENPT
+506 EQTKPKEEPAEHPT

-604 ITNSVEDDVTTI
+604 ITNSVEDDVTAI

-710 ARGVKTITE
+710 ARGVKAITE

-769 FYLSLS
+769 LYLSLS
-775 PNQTVE
+775 PDQVVE

>member
-77 QAAVA
+77 QAAVT
-82 ELQKNISALQE
+82 ELQKNISNLQE

-114 NLQQSNEQL
+114 SLQQSNEQL
-123 AELKQQNEALLKE
+123 ANLKLQNEALLKD
-136 KETAENRVKE
+136 KEDTENRIKE
-146 LEAESK
+146 LEAEAK
-152 KLSNQLTVL
+152 KLSDQLTAL
-161 NAELD
+161 NAELVK
-166 NANKSQKQ
+166 ANQLQKQ
-174 QAEEAQKALAEA
+174 QTEEAQKALAEA
-186 ENKFSE
+186 ESKFSE
-192 LQNAY
+192 LQNSY
-197 SESQKSYSQLQN
+197 SESQNSYSQLQK

-214 EANAH
+214 EANAN
-219 AKLEELK
+219 AKL
-226 NVFLQLQ
+226 
-233 ADKAEAETS
+233 DD
-242 VKAQLEELQNEYKQL
+242 LQNAFQQL

-269 KQLRELQS
+269 KQLQELQTT
-277 SYQQLQKDSTAQ
+277 YQQLQNDITA
-289 SDENK
+289 K
-294 SLKQQIEEI
+294 S
-303 QKAFAETESKISEL
+303 
-317 QAQKTE
+317 
-323 AETSVQAQ
+323 
-331 LEETQN
+331 
-337 AFLQLQKDSIAQ
+337 
-349 NEENQSLKQQAEET
+349 EENQSLKQQAEDT
-363 QKVLTEVESKL
+363 QKVLTEVEGKL
-374 SELQAGKEEAEADRQ
+374 SELQAGKEEAESDRQ

-399 RENALLKEQLV
+399 RENAMLKEQL
-410 AQKEAEE
+410 AAKEEEAER
-417 EEKLQ
+417 LQ
-422 EETSPTETAEE
+422 EEASPTETEEE

-443 KEAEEETT
+443 KESEEETT
-451 TETEEPEESETEE
+451 TETEEPEEEETEG

-478 TEQPEQKEEEIAEQS
+478 TEEPEQKEEEIAEQP

-500 QPEKPT
+500 QPEKPA
-506 EQPKPKEEPAENPT
+506 EQPKPKEESSEHPT

-604 ITNSVEDDVTTI
+604 ITNSVEDDVTAI

-710 ARGVKTITE
+710 ARGVKAITE

-769 FYLSLS
+769 LYLSLS

>member
-77 QAAVA
+77 QAAVT
-82 ELQKNISALQE
+82 ELQKNISNLQE

-114 NLQQSNEQL
+114 SLQQSNEQL
-123 AELKQQNEALLKE
+123 VNLKLQNEALLKE
-136 KETAENRVKE
+136 KEDAENRIKE
-146 LEAESK
+146 LEAEAK
-152 KLSNQLTVL
+152 KLSDQLTAL
-161 NAELD
+161 NAEIVK
-166 NANKSQKQ
+166 ANQLQKQ

-186 ENKFSE
+186 ESKFSE
-192 LQNAY
+192 LQNSY
-197 SESQKSYSQLQN
+197 SESQNSYSQLQK

-214 EANAH
+214 EANAN
-219 AKLEELK
+219 AKL
-226 NVFLQLQ
+226 
-233 ADKAEAETS
+233 DD
-242 VKAQLEELQNEYKQL
+242 LQNAFQQL

-269 KQLRELQS
+269 KQLQELQTT
-277 SYQQLQKDSTAQ
+277 YQQLQNDITA
-289 SDENK
+289 K
-294 SLKQQIEEI
+294 S
-303 QKAFAETESKISEL
+303 
-317 QAQKTE
+317 
-323 AETSVQAQ
+323 
-331 LEETQN
+331 
-337 AFLQLQKDSIAQ
+337 
-349 NEENQSLKQQAEET
+349 EENQSLKQQAEDT
-363 QKVLTEVESKL
+363 QKVLTEVEGKL
-374 SELQAGKEEAEADRQ
+374 SELQAGKEEAEADSQ

-399 RENALLKEQLV
+399 RENALLKEQL
-410 AQKEAEE
+410 AAKEE
-417 EEKLQ
+417 EEEEAEKLQ
-422 EETSPTETAEE
+422 EEASPTETAEE
-433 EKEEEAVAPE
+433 EQKEEAVAPE
-443 KEAEEETT
+443 KESEEETT

-464 KEETAAAEEEAEKE
+464 KEETAAAKEETEKE
-478 TEQPEQKEEEIAEQS
+478 TEEPKQKEEEIAEQP
-493 KQEEPEP
+493 KQEEPEH
-500 QPEKPT
+500 QPEKPA
-506 EQPKPKEEPAENPT
+506 EQPKPKEEPTEHPT

-710 ARGVKTITE
+710 TRGVKTITE

-769 FYLSLS
+769 LYLSLS
-775 PNQTVE
+775 PDQVVE

>member
-77 QAAVA
+77 QAAVG

-93 EITRLQ
+93 EITSLQ

-114 NLQQSNEQL
+114 SLQQSNEQL
-123 AELKQQNEALLKE
+123 AELKLQNEALLKE
-136 KETAENRVKE
+136 KEATENRVKE
-146 LEAESK
+146 LEAEVE
-152 KLSNQLTVL
+152 KLSDQLTAL

-166 NANKSQKQ
+166 NTNKSQKQ

-186 ENKFSE
+186 ESKFSE

-219 AKLEELK
+219 AKLEEL
-226 NVFLQLQ
+226 
-233 ADKAEAETS
+233 
-242 VKAQLEELQNEYKQL
+242 QNEYKQL
-257 QADKAEAEANAQ
+257 QSDKAEAEANAQ
-269 KQLRELQS
+269 KQLQELQS
-277 SYQQLQKDSTAQ
+277 SYQQLQ
-289 SDENK
+289 N
-294 SLKQQIEEI
+294 
-303 QKAFAETESKISEL
+303 
-317 QAQKTE
+317 
-323 AETSVQAQ
+323 
-331 LEETQN
+331 
-337 AFLQLQKDSIAQ
+337 DSIAQ
-349 NEENQSLKQQAEET
+349 NEENQSLKQQAEEA
-363 QKVLTEVESKL
+363 QKVLTEVEGKL

-389 AVIAQ
+389 AVISQ

-399 RENALLKEQLV
+399 RENALLKEQLA

-417 EEKLQ
+417 EKLQ
-422 EETSPTETAEE
+422 EEETSPNETAEE
-433 EKEEEAVAPE
+433 EKEEEAVVPE
-443 KEAEEETT
+443 KEEEETT
-451 TETEEPEESETEE
+451 TETEEPEEPGTEE
-464 KEETAAAEEEAEKE
+464 KEETAAAEKEAEKE
-478 TEQPEQKEEEIAEQS
+478 AEDPEQKEEEIAEQP

-500 QPEKPT
+500 QPEKPA

-534 EATLK
+534 EATMK

-604 ITNSVEDDVTTI
+604 ITNSVEDDVTAI

-710 ARGVKTITE
+710 TRGVKAITE

-769 FYLSLS
+769 LYLSLS
-775 PNQTVE
+775 PDQVVE

>member
-77 QAAVA
+77 QAAVT
-82 ELQKNISALQE
+82 ELQKNISNLQE

-114 NLQQSNEQL
+114 SLQQSNEQL
-123 AELKQQNEALLKE
+123 ANLKLQNETLLKE
-136 KETAENRVKE
+136 KEDAENRIKE
-146 LEAESK
+146 LETEAK
-152 KLSNQLTVL
+152 KLSDQLTAL
-161 NAELD
+161 NAELVKV
-166 NANKSQKQ
+166 NQLQKQ

-186 ENKFSE
+186 ESKFSE
-192 LQNAY
+192 LQNSY
-197 SESQKSYSQLQN
+197 SESQNSYSQLQKA
-209 EKAEA
+209 KAEA
-214 EANAH
+214 DEKAKIQLDDMQNA
-219 AKLEELK
+219 
-226 NVFLQLQ
+226 LQ
-233 ADKAEAETS
+233 
-242 VKAQLEELQNEYKQL
+242 QL

-269 KQLRELQS
+269 KQLQELQTT
-277 SYQQLQKDSTAQ
+277 YQQLQNDITA
-289 SDENK
+289 K
-294 SLKQQIEEI
+294 S
-303 QKAFAETESKISEL
+303 
-317 QAQKTE
+317 
-323 AETSVQAQ
+323 
-331 LEETQN
+331 
-337 AFLQLQKDSIAQ
+337 
-349 NEENQSLKQQAEET
+349 EENQSLKQQAEDT
-363 QKVLTEVESKL
+363 QKVLTEVEGKL

-399 RENALLKEQLV
+399 RENALLKEQLT
-410 AQKEAEE
+410 AKEEV
-417 EEKLQ
+417 EKLQ
-422 EETSPTETAEE
+422 EEASPTETEEE
-433 EKEEEAVAPE
+433 EKEEKAVAPE
-443 KEAEEETT
+443 KESEEETT

-464 KEETAAAEEEAEKE
+464 KEETAAAKEEAEKE
-478 TEQPEQKEEEIAEQS
+478 TEEPEQKEEEIAEQP

-500 QPEKPT
+500 QPEKPA
-506 EQPKPKEEPAENPT
+506 EQPKPKEEPAEHPT

-604 ITNSVEDDVTTI
+604 ITNSVEDDVTAI
-616 AETLLAAICASRP
+616 AETFLAAICASRP

-651 QPADKRIIRLPYDN
+651 QPADKHIIRLPYDN

-769 FYLSLS
+769 LYLSLS
-775 PNQTVE
+775 PDQTVE
-781 GRTGWADYNLR
+781 GRTRWADYNLR

>member
-7 HLIKKLTGVDIEQLQ
+7 HLIKKLTGVNIEQLQ

-77 QAAVA
+77 QAAVT
-82 ELQKNISALQE
+82 ELQKNISNLQE

-114 NLQQSNEQL
+114 SLQQSNEQL
-123 AELKQQNEALLKE
+123 VNLKLQNEALLKE
-136 KETAENRVKE
+136 KEDAENRIKE
-146 LEAESK
+146 LEAEAK
-152 KLSNQLTVL
+152 KLSDQLTAL
-161 NAELD
+161 NAELVK
-166 NANKSQKQ
+166 ANQLQKQ

-186 ENKFSE
+186 ESKFSE
-192 LQNAY
+192 LQNSY
-197 SESQKSYSQLQN
+197 SESQNSYSQLQK
-209 EKAEA
+209 E
-214 EANAH
+214 
-219 AKLEELK
+219 
-226 NVFLQLQ
+226 
-233 ADKAEAETS
+233 
-242 VKAQLEELQNEYKQL
+242 
-257 QADKAEAEANAQ
+257 KAEAEANAQ
-269 KQLRELQS
+269 KQLQELQTT
-277 SYQQLQKDSTAQ
+277 YQQLQNDITA
-289 SDENK
+289 K
-294 SLKQQIEEI
+294 S
-303 QKAFAETESKISEL
+303 
-317 QAQKTE
+317 
-323 AETSVQAQ
+323 
-331 LEETQN
+331 
-337 AFLQLQKDSIAQ
+337 
-349 NEENQSLKQQAEET
+349 EENQSLKQQAEDT
-363 QKVLTEVESKL
+363 QKVLTEVEGKL

-478 TEQPEQKEEEIAEQS
+478 TEQPEQKEEEIAKQP

-506 EQPKPKEEPAENPT
+506 EQPKPKEEPAEHPT

-769 FYLSLS
+769 LYLSLS

-802 EPEAFMQLKEAL
+802 ESEAFMQLKEAL

>member
-77 QAAVA
+77 QAAVT
-82 ELQKNISALQE
+82 ELQKNISNLQE

-114 NLQQSNEQL
+114 SLQQSNEQL
-123 AELKQQNEALLKE
+123 VNLKLQNEALLKE
-136 KETAENRVKE
+136 KEDAENHIKE
-146 LEAESK
+146 LEAEAK
-152 KLSNQLTVL
+152 KLSDQLTAL
-161 NAELD
+161 NAELVK
-166 NANKSQKQ
+166 ANQLQKQ

-186 ENKFSE
+186 ESKFSE
-192 LQNAY
+192 LQNSY
-197 SESQKSYSQLQN
+197 SESQNSYSQLQK

-214 EANAH
+214 EANAN
-219 AKLEELK
+219 AKLDDLQ
-226 NVFLQLQ
+226 NAFQQLQ
-233 ADKAEAETS
+233 ADKAETET
-242 VKAQLEELQNEYKQL
+242 KIETQLKELQNEYKQL
-257 QADKAEAEANAQ
+257 QADKAEAETNAQ
-269 KQLRELQS
+269 KQLQELQTT
-277 SYQQLQKDSTAQ
+277 YQQLQNDITA
-289 SDENK
+289 K
-294 SLKQQIEEI
+294 S
-303 QKAFAETESKISEL
+303 
-317 QAQKTE
+317 
-323 AETSVQAQ
+323 
-331 LEETQN
+331 
-337 AFLQLQKDSIAQ
+337 
-349 NEENQSLKQQAEET
+349 EENQSLKQQAEDT
-363 QKVLTEVESKL
+363 QKVLTEVEGKL

-399 RENALLKEQLV
+399 RENALLKEQLT
-410 AQKEAEE
+410 AKEEA
-417 EEKLQ
+417 EKLQ
-422 EETSPTETAEE
+422 EEASPTETEEE
-433 EKEEEAVAPE
+433 EKEDEAVAPE
-443 KEAEEETT
+443 KESKEETT
-451 TETEEPEESETEE
+451 TETEEPEESGTEE
-464 KEETAAAEEEAEKE
+464 KEETAAAKEETEKE
-478 TEQPEQKEEEIAEQS
+478 TEEPEQKEEEIAEQP

-500 QPEKPT
+500 QPEKPA
-506 EQPKPKEEPAENPT
+506 EQPKPKEEPAEHPT

-769 FYLSLS
+769 LYLSLS
-775 PNQTVE
+775 PNHTVE

>member
-47 YKRTQLSEAQE
+47 YKRTQLNEAQE

-77 QAAVA
+77 QAAVT
-82 ELQKNISALQE
+82 ELQKNISNLQE

-114 NLQQSNEQL
+114 SLQQSNEQL
-123 AELKQQNEALLKE
+123 VNLKLQNEALLKE
-136 KETAENRVKE
+136 KEDAENRIKE
-146 LEAESK
+146 LEAEAK
-152 KLSNQLTVL
+152 KLSDQLTAL
-161 NAELD
+161 NAELVK
-166 NANKSQKQ
+166 ANQLQKQ

-186 ENKFSE
+186 ESKFSE
-192 LQNAY
+192 LQNSY
-197 SESQKSYSQLQN
+197 SESQNSYSQLQK

-214 EANAH
+214 EANAN
-219 AKLEELK
+219 AKL
-226 NVFLQLQ
+226 
-233 ADKAEAETS
+233 DD
-242 VKAQLEELQNEYKQL
+242 LQNAFLQL

-269 KQLRELQS
+269 KQLRELQTT
-277 SYQQLQKDSTAQ
+277 YQQLQNDITA
-289 SDENK
+289 K
-294 SLKQQIEEI
+294 
-303 QKAFAETESKISEL
+303 
-317 QAQKTE
+317 
-323 AETSVQAQ
+323 
-331 LEETQN
+331 
-337 AFLQLQKDSIAQ
+337 
-349 NEENQSLKQQAEET
+349 NEENQSLKQQAEDT
-363 QKVLTEVESKL
+363 QKVLTEVEGKL

-399 RENALLKEQLV
+399 RENALLKEQL
-410 AQKEAEE
+410 AAKEEA
-417 EEKLQ
+417 EKLQ
-422 EETSPTETAEE
+422 EEASPTETAEE

-443 KEAEEETT
+443 KESEEETT

-478 TEQPEQKEEEIAEQS
+478 TEEPEQKEEEIAEQP

-500 QPEKPT
+500 QPEKPA
-506 EQPKPKEEPAENPT
+506 EQPKPKEEPSEHPT

-604 ITNSVEDDVTTI
+604 ITNSVEDDVTAI
-616 AETLLAAICASRP
+616 AETLLAAICASHP

-671 EEKIDPE
+671 EEKIDHE

-769 FYLSLS
+769 LYLSLS
-775 PNQTVE
+775 PNHTVE

>member
-22 EDNNSLNIKTQQ
+22 DDNNSLNIKTQQ

-47 YKRTQLSEAQE
+47 YKRMQLSEAQE
-58 ELTKTQEELTKT
+58 SLTKTQEELTKT

-77 QAAVA
+77 QAAVG

-93 EITRLQ
+93 EITSLQ

-123 AELKQQNEALLKE
+123 AKLKQQNDALLKE
-136 KETAENRVKE
+136 KEAAENRVKE
-146 LEAESK
+146 LESEVK
-152 KLSNQLTVL
+152 KLSDQLTAL
-161 NAELD
+161 NTELE

-174 QAEEAQKALAEA
+174 QAEEAQKALAEV

-192 LQNAY
+192 LQNTY

-226 NVFLQLQ
+226 NVFQQLQ
-233 ADKAEAETS
+233 AE
-242 VKAQLEELQNEYKQL
+242 
-257 QADKAEAEANAQ
+257 KAEAEANAQ
-269 KQLRELQS
+269 KQLQELQS

-349 NEENQSLKQQAEET
+349 NEENQLLKQQAEEA
-363 QKVLTEVESKL
+363 QKVLTEVEGKL

-399 RENALLKEQLV
+399 HENALLKEQLA

-422 EETSPTETAEE
+422 EKETSPTETEEE

-443 KEAEEETT
+443 KEEETT

-464 KEETAAAEEEAEKE
+464 KEETAAAEKEAEKE
-478 TEQPEQKEEEIAEQS
+478 AEDPEQKEEEIAEQP

-500 QPEKPT
+500 QPEKPA
-506 EQPKPKEEPAENPT
+506 EQPKPKEEPAEHPT

-604 ITNSVEDDVTTI
+604 ITNSVEDDVTAI

-695 SQILSIQVFDCFFSN
+695 SQILSIQVYDCFFSN
-710 ARGVKTITE
+710 TRGVKAITE

-769 FYLSLS
+769 LYLSLS
-775 PNQTVE
+775 PDQVVE

>member
-70 QEELTQS
+70 QEELTKTQEELTQS
-77 QAAVA
+77 QAAVT
-82 ELQKNISALQE
+82 ELQKNISNLQE

-114 NLQQSNEQL
+114 SLQQSNEQL
-123 AELKQQNEALLKE
+123 ANLKLQNEALHKE
-136 KETAENRVKE
+136 KGDAENRIKE
-146 LEAESK
+146 LEAEAK
-152 KLSNQLTVL
+152 KLSDQLTAL
-161 NAELD
+161 NAELVK
-166 NANKSQKQ
+166 ANQLQKQ

-186 ENKFSE
+186 ESKFSE
-192 LQNAY
+192 LQNSY
-197 SESQKSYSQLQN
+197 SESQNSYSQLQK

-214 EANAH
+214 EANAN
-219 AKLEELK
+219 AKLDDLQ
-226 NVFLQLQ
+226 NAFQQLQ
-233 ADKAEAETS
+233 ADKAKTETNIET
-242 VKAQLEELQNEYKQL
+242 QLKELQNEYKQL

-269 KQLRELQS
+269 KQLRELQTT
-277 SYQQLQKDSTAQ
+277 YQQLQNDNTA
-289 SDENK
+289 K
-294 SLKQQIEEI
+294 S
-303 QKAFAETESKISEL
+303 
-317 QAQKTE
+317 
-323 AETSVQAQ
+323 
-331 LEETQN
+331 
-337 AFLQLQKDSIAQ
+337 
-349 NEENQSLKQQAEET
+349 EENQSLKQQAEDT
-363 QKVLTEVESKL
+363 QKVLTEVEGKL
-374 SELQAGKEEAEADRQ
+374 SELQAGKEEAEADSQ

-399 RENALLKEQLV
+399 RENALLKEQL
-410 AQKEAEE
+410 AAKEEA
-417 EEKLQ
+417 EKLQ
-422 EETSPTETAEE
+422 EEASPTETAEE
-433 EKEEEAVAPE
+433 EQEKEAVAPE
-443 KEAEEETT
+443 KESKEETT
-451 TETEEPEESETEE
+451 TETEEPEESETEG
-464 KEETAAAEEEAEKE
+464 KEETVAAKEEAEKE
-478 TEQPEQKEEEIAEQS
+478 TEEPEQKEEEIAEQP

-500 QPEKPT
+500 QPEKLA
-506 EQPKPKEEPAENPT
+506 EQPKPKEEPAEHPT

-710 ARGVKTITE
+710 TRGVKTITE
-719 AMRTAIRHEQPE
+719 AMRTAIRHEQPD

-769 FYLSLS
+769 LYLSLS

>member
-70 QEELTQS
+70 QEELTKTQEELTQS
-77 QAAVA
+77 QAAVT
-82 ELQKNISALQE
+82 ELQKNISNLQE

-114 NLQQSNEQL
+114 SLQQSNEQL
-123 AELKQQNEALLKE
+123 ANLKLQNEALHKE
-136 KETAENRVKE
+136 KGDAENRIKE
-146 LEAESK
+146 LEAEAK
-152 KLSNQLTVL
+152 KLSDQLTAL
-161 NAELD
+161 NAELVK
-166 NANKSQKQ
+166 ANQLQKQ

-186 ENKFSE
+186 ESKFSE
-192 LQNAY
+192 LQNSY
-197 SESQKSYSQLQN
+197 SESQNSYSQLQK

-214 EANAH
+214 EANAN
-219 AKLEELK
+219 AKLDDLQ
-226 NVFLQLQ
+226 NAFQQLQ
-233 ADKAEAETS
+233 AAKAETET
-242 VKAQLEELQNEYKQL
+242 KIETQLKELQNEYKQL

-269 KQLRELQS
+269 KQLQELQTT
-277 SYQQLQKDSTAQ
+277 YQQLQSDITA
-289 SDENK
+289 K
-294 SLKQQIEEI
+294 S
-303 QKAFAETESKISEL
+303 
-317 QAQKTE
+317 
-323 AETSVQAQ
+323 
-331 LEETQN
+331 
-337 AFLQLQKDSIAQ
+337 
-349 NEENQSLKQQAEET
+349 EENQSLKQQAEEA
-363 QKVLTEVESKL
+363 QKVLTEVEGKL
-374 SELQAGKEEAEADRQ
+374 SELQAEKEEAEADRQ
-389 AVIAQ
+389 AVIDQ

-399 RENALLKEQLV
+399 RENAMLKEQL
-410 AQKEAEE
+410 AAKEEA
-417 EEKLQ
+417 EKLQ
-422 EETSPTETAEE
+422 EEASSTETAEE
-433 EKEEEAVAPE
+433 EKEEAVVHSEETEKVEETIKTEKPEAKTE
-443 KEAEEETT
+443 EEETT
-451 TETEEPEESETEE
+451 ATEE
-464 KEETAAAEEEAEKE
+464 KTEAEEL
-478 TEQPEQKEEEIAEQS
+478 EQKEEEIA
-493 KQEEPEP
+493 
-500 QPEKPT
+500 
-506 EQPKPKEEPAENPT
+506 EQPKPKEEPAEHPT

-710 ARGVKTITE
+710 ARGVKAITE

-769 FYLSLS
+769 LYLSLS

-802 EPEAFMQLKEAL
+802 EPEAFVQLKEAL